1 MDYRKLKIWE
11 NADKFVHE
19 IYKVTLTFPRN
30 EIFGLT
36 SQIRRAALSIPTN
49 IVEGASRKS
58 KKEFLNF
65 LNIAIGSL
73 NEVDYL
79 LSFSLGEKF
88 IEEEKYKSLKNNI
101 ESLSRSIWAFYN
113 YLKRKNEQ

>member
-1 MDYRKLKIWE
+1 MDYKKLKIWE
-11 NADKFVHE
+11 KANDFAHE
-19 IYKVTLTFPRN
+19 VYKITSNFPKS

-36 SQIRRAALSIPTN
+36 SQIRRAALSVPTN

-79 LSFSLGEKF
+79 LRFALEENL
-88 IEEEKYKSLKNNI
+88 IEGEKYKSIKNNI
-101 ESLSRSIWAFYN
+101 ESLSKSIWAFYN
-113 YLKRKNEQ
+113 CLKSNCE

>member
-1 MDYRKLKIWE
+1 MDYKKLKIWE
-11 NADKFVHE
+11 KANDFAHE
-19 IYKVTLTFPRN
+19 VYKVTLNFPKS

-36 SQIRRAALSIPTN
+36 SQVRRAALSVPTN

-79 LSFSLGEKF
+79 LQFALEENLV
-88 IEEEKYKSLKNNI
+88 EEEKYKSIKNNI
-101 ESLSRSIWAFYN
+101 ESLSKSVWSFYN
-113 YLKRKNEQ
+113 CLKGNGE